1 MDSDTKKT
9 HNHRSVDND
18 SRAYDNGRVPGIL
31 RREAMEDAKKEGWGG
46 KRPGAG
52 RPKGTATGR
61 TRIYRK
67 VNLSFLEEDYD
78 AMRKLAE
85 DSGKSFSRFIA
96 DSVLGREG

>member
-1 MDSDTKKT
+1 MKKFL
-9 HNHRSVDND
+9 
-18 SRAYDNGRVPGIL
+18 IL
-31 RREAMEDAKKEGWGG
+31 LFAVTAALLSGAEKFDLQKKMEDAKKEGWGG

-67 VNLSFLEEDYD
+67 VNLSFLEDDYD

-85 DSGKSFSRFIA
+85 NSGKSFSRFIA